1 MPIFRQSSTR
11 ARYLCSPRRSTGSW
25 RLVHSSWLPGVHTT
39 VAYLSAMV
47 RSAHSMSGYRS
58 PTSPASSSQS
68 SSLPGVRPATI
79 SRFCGCATCRSLR
92 ASSLGVVI
100 VVLTYVLNVNYGT
113 TSGGRVVVPAGVS
126 GPVQRRAQA
135 VPVPDRRARPVRG
148 LGAVLSGGRD
158 RAGHAAGAGPGD
170 RFWPAREPER
180 DAGSHWSDGGPAG
193 ACWS

>member
-39 VAYLSAMV
+39 VAYLSAVV

-113 TSGGRVVVPAGVS
+113 TSGGGVFVLARVPGA
-126 GPVQRRAQA
+126 VQRGAQA

-148 LGAVLSGGRD
+148 LGAVLPGGRN
-158 RAGHAAGAGPGD
+158 RAGHPAGADPADRRRAAG
-170 RFWPAREPER
+170 EPER
-180 DAGSHWSDGGPAG
+180 DPGPHGFDGGPA
-193 ACWS
+193 AAS